1 LIGYI
6 RGVTTLAPLTG
17 LAQAL
22 SLELARRD
30 APPAARD
37 ALRDL
42 VDTLRSAVARGRF
55 SATSLHDYSAT
66 LDSAI
71 ASCNADETAA
81 TCRDLLNV
89 RSLLPWT
96 YHYAARAGEETLAT
110 QIAFAELIG
119 PDGPMSA
126 PHSRVGFTLIAP
138 NTSYPMHAH
147 PAVELYWVM
156 SGHALWET
164 PTTKHIVPPGEFVL
178 HRSNE
183 AHAMRTFDGPLLAL
197 WGWSG
202 DVDTPAF
209 YL

>member
-1 LIGYI
+1 
-6 RGVTTLAPLTG
+6 VTAHASLTG
-17 LAQAL
+17 FTRAL
-22 SLELARRD
+22 SLELGRWD
-30 APPAARD
+30 APPAALG
-37 ALRDL
+37 ALRELNDA
-42 VDTLRSAVARGRF
+42 LRSAVARGHF
-55 SATSLHDYSAT
+55 AATSLHDYNAM

-71 ASCNADETAA
+71 ASSNTHETAA
-81 TCRDLLNV
+81 TCRALLNV
-89 RSLLPWT
+89 RSQLPWT
-96 YHYAARAGEETLAT
+96 YHYPARAGEENLAT

-126 PHSRVGFTLIAP
+126 LHSRVGFTLIAP

-147 PAVELYWVM
+147 PAIELYWVM

-164 PTTKHIVPPGEFVL
+164 EASKRIAPPGEFVL

-183 AHAMRTFDGPLLAL
+183 AHAMRTFDEPLLAL

-202 DVDTPAF
+202 DIDTPAF